1 MASCATGEQRAK
13 KPAVNFTAA
22 ECVGVMDAIDAYIV
36 SGPAQGDT
44 PDMLKD
50 ALQKVR
56 DALQPIPFAN
66 GVRCQLLSGRGATWP
81 CTTPTRCRGEVRV
94 MRKRSP
100 GTSAIDL

>member
-1 MASCATGEQRAK
+1 MSQETQ
-13 KPAVNFTAA
+13 AVNFTAE

-56 DALQPIPFAN
+56 DAYNRFPSQTVSDAN
-66 GVRCQLLSGRGATWP
+66 S
-81 CTTPTRCRGEVRV
+81 
-94 MRKRSP
+94 
-100 GTSAIDL
+100 